1 MLTTELLSEYI
12 DAGAGRIKA
21 DMAVVGGTLINVNTS
36 EYYAADVAIYKGKIV
51 AVESDISDY
60 IDENTKIIDAK
71 GKYLAPG
78 LIDCHIHVE
87 CSKMSI
93 TRFAE
98 AVVPH
103 GTTSIVS
110 GLDEYVS
117 VLGVDGLEKI
127 FEEIDASPMKVFWA
141 LPYKTPYTI
150 PKSTIAYNV
159 TAKDHAKYHQDSRCF
174 GIWELVREAVKTK
187 DQDTLEAICLARK
200 YHRPIF
206 GCSPLA
212 TGKELN
218 EYLMSGVRVDH
229 ESYDHKEFL
238 EKARKGMHTII
249 RESAVTKFLTE
260 NIRAITEGAPGMAR
274 HTSFCSDDVH
284 ARGILK
290 EGHIDHMVHLAIKCG
305 ASPMTAIQMATINAA
320 EAYQIDDLVGSIAPG
335 KDADILLVD
344 QPGTFNVQTVISKG
358 MLITENGE
366 NKFDYVTPLRDEAL
380 LHTVKH
386 APLTADD
393 FATHV
398 DISEGTALVETINS
412 IGPFMRKRRDVELPV
427 VNGIVQPSAEKD
439 VALVSV
445 VERFGING
453 NVSKG
458 FISGWSFKKGAIAT
472 TSSPD
477 DNNLVVAGANTEDM
491 ALAANTL
498 IENGGGQ
505 IVVIDG
511 KIVSFLPLPIAGIA
525 SDLTPE
531 ELAKK
536 ENELDEAAKS
546 IGSTLPDPIF
556 YLSFL
561 PITAIPDLAIT
572 DGGNVDYTKLS
583 YFDPILELKK

>member
-1 MLTTELLSEYI
+1 MLTPELLSEYI
-12 DAGAGRIKA
+12 DAGAGKIKA

-87 CSKMSI
+87 CSKMSM

-110 GLDEYVS
+110 GLDEYIS
-117 VLGVDGLEKI
+117 VLGVNGLEKI

-187 DQDTLEAICLARK
+187 DQDTLEAICLAKK

-249 RESAVTKFLTE
+249 RESAVTKFLKE

-320 EAYQIDDLVGSIAPG
+320 EAYQIDDMVGSIAPG

-358 MLITENGE
+358 MLVTENGE

-386 APLTADD
+386 APLSADD

-412 IGPFMRKRRDVELPV
+412 IGPFMRKRRDVELLV
-427 VNGIVQPSAEKD
+427 KGGIVQPSAEKD

>member
-1 MLTTELLSEYI
+1 MLTPELLSEYI
-12 DAGAGRIKA
+12 DAGAGKIKA

-87 CSKMSI
+87 CSKMSM

-110 GLDEYVS
+110 GLDEYIS

-187 DQDTLEAICLARK
+187 DQDTLEAICLAKK

>member
-87 CSKMSI
+87 CSKMSM

-110 GLDEYVS
+110 GLDEYIS

-187 DQDTLEAICLARK
+187 DQDTLEAICLAKK

-249 RESAVTKFLTE
+249 RESAVTKFLKE

-320 EAYQIDDLVGSIAPG
+320 EAYQIDDMVGSIAPG

-358 MLITENGE
+358 MLVTENGE
-366 NKFDYVTPLRDEAL
+366 NKFDYVTPLRDGAL

-386 APLTADD
+386 APLSADD

-412 IGPFMRKRRDVELPV
+412 IGPFMRKRRDVELLV
-427 VNGIVQPSAEKD
+427 KGGIVQPSAEKD

>member
-87 CSKMSI
+87 CSKMSM

-110 GLDEYVS
+110 GLDEYIS

-187 DQDTLEAICLARK
+187 DQDTLEAICLAKK

>member
-110 GLDEYVS
+110 GLDEYIS

>member
-1 MLTTELLSEYI
+1 MLTPELLSEYI
-12 DAGAGRIKA
+12 DAGAGKIKA

-110 GLDEYVS
+110 GLDEYIS